1 MKINSKF
8 KLYIYCLSILLA
20 LSASLE
26 FFSFIKIKEKG
37 HEGFSAERVAD
48 DIRYISKQPHSI
60 EHPKERELVRNYLFH
75 RLEQMGGR
83 TEVFAYDSI
92 ACKFGGCFDIANVYS
107 RFDPDSVTPGTQ
119 YLLLVAHMDSRFFNV
134 VLEDTVYSY
143 GAADDGY
150 GLGVILETVSVALKY
165 RHEWKQGIK
174 VLFTDAEEHELDGMR
189 NAWEYDRHLFDHVNF
204 VINVEARGVKGKALL
219 FETSPGNEKLMRLYK
234 QASMP
239 RGFSLTTVVYKAM
252 PNDTD
257 FSLVKDSIPGMNFA
271 VIDNLRYYHT
281 DLDNFSNISRES
293 LQHYGMQLEPVVK
306 EYLTSAVYS
315 TPQSL
320 RSAEDTVFF
329 SLPLLGMF
337 GFSRYQ
343 YLAFNISVCLLLA
356 FVILLYVQLGGIS
369 FSRILKCALYTG
381 AFMAFALVIGEGIA
395 YAAAKLTGQE
405 FNMVALKYVK
415 YDHAIVAIL
424 FMLCLIAVIL
434 FFRRM
439 SGKYKYF
446 AVEFLL
452 GALLLAGLLAMVMF
466 IAFTENFFLLLP
478 VFITSAALLVGLVKW
493 GKWIF
498 LLSAILDTIV
508 LGYFIYLLYIAL
520 TIGSLGIL
528 LLLWSFYIIVLL
540 TQYYCYR
547 GKRF

>member
-8 KLYIYCLSILLA
+8 KLYIYCLSVLLA
-20 LSASLE
+20 LSVALE
-26 FFSFIKIKEKG
+26 FFSFIKIKDKAY
-37 HEGFSAERVAD
+37 EGFSAERVAD

-75 RLEQMGGR
+75 RLEQMGGS

-92 ACKFGGCFDIANVYS
+92 PCKFGGYFDIANVYS
-107 RFDPDSVTPGTQ
+107 RFDPDSITPDTQ

-134 VLEDTVYSY
+134 VLQDTVYSY

-150 GLGVILETVSVALKY
+150 GLGVILESVSVALKY
-165 RHEWKQGIK
+165 RNEWRQGIK

-189 NAWEYDRHLFDHVNF
+189 NALEYDRHIFDNVNF
-204 VINVEARGVKGKALL
+204 VVNVEARGVKGKALL
-219 FETSPGNEKLMRLYK
+219 FETSPGNERLMGLYK
-234 QASMP
+234 HASIP

-257 FSLVKDSIPGMNFA
+257 FSLIKDSIPGMNFA

-293 LQHYGMQLEPVVK
+293 LQHYGMQLEPIIK

-315 TPQSL
+315 TPESL
-320 RSAEDTVFF
+320 RSGEDTVFF

-337 GFSRYQ
+337 GFSWYQ
-343 YLAFNISVCLLLA
+343 YLALNISACLLLA
-356 FVILLYVQLGGIS
+356 FVILLYVQLGGIA
-369 FSRILKCALYTG
+369 FFRVLKCALYTG
-381 AFMAFALVIGEGIA
+381 AFMVCALGIGEGTA
-395 YAAAKLTGQE
+395 YAAAKVTGQE
-405 FNMVALKYVK
+405 FNIIALKYVK
-415 YDHAIVAIL
+415 YDNFIVAGFFI
-424 FMLCLIAVIL
+424 LCLIAVIL

-439 SGKYKYF
+439 SGRYKYF

-452 GALLLAGLLAMVMF
+452 GALLLAGLLAMAMF
-466 IAFTENFFLLLP
+466 VAFTENFFLLLP

-498 LLSAILDTIV
+498 LLSAVLNTIL

-528 LLLWSFYIIVLL
+528 LMLWSFYIILL
-540 TQYYCYR
+540 LAQYYCYK